1 MSVTDC
7 QLEYA
12 FMDYQESLLA
22 TCAGLEDIEAEQTLF
37 TNRLSDLLNHS
48 EHQDSILAAINQFFS
63 GVKRWVA

>member
-37 TNRLSDLLNHS
+37 TNRLSDLLDHS
-48 EHQDSILAAINQFFS
+48 EHQDSILAAIDQFFS